1 MNIDALLSRAGSKPL
16 SDFSWGQN
24 LLDVVNSELPIDRQV
39 TLSHTGLE
47 IRTMVRLLSSASLV
61 RLLSLRLDA
70 QGNVVEDDPD
80 GDEKVEDDDR
90 DPDREDANSSE
101 VKKPLLLRKINLR
114 VVMPLML
121 GGAVTL
127 MGLMLAAAMSITAVK
142 TGQAPDGRSLE
153 GIVRVMG
160 DMVRVFAGQ
169 APPPAPASAPA
180 LQPPQPANGNT
191 TPPTNQ
197 TPVEEGEEPLIPVA
211 AR

>member
-1 MNIDALLSRAGSKPL
+1 MNIDALLGRAGSKPL

-24 LLDVVNSELPIDRQV
+24 LLDVVNSELPIDRQASL
-39 TLSHTGLE
+39 TNTGLE
-47 IRTMVRLLSSASLV
+47 VRAMVRLLSSASLV

-70 QGNVVEDDPD
+70 QGNVVEDSGDRD
-80 GDEKVEDDDR
+80 LDDDEETEREDEK
-90 DPDREDANSSE
+90 PSE

-169 APPPAPASAPA
+169 APTPPV
-180 LQPPQPANGNT
+180 PQPAQPTPPVNGNT
-191 TPPTNQ
+191 PPVNQ
-197 TPVEEGEEPLIPVA
+197 TPVEEGEEPLIPVTSK
-211 AR
+211 

>member
-1 MNIDALLSRAGSKPL
+1 MNIDVLLSRAGGKPL

-24 LLDVVNSELPIDRQV
+24 LLDVVNSELPIDRQAA
-39 TLSHTGLE
+39 LSNTGLE
-47 IRTMVRLLSSASLV
+47 VRAMVRLLSSASLV

-70 QGNVVEDDPD
+70 QGNVIDDPENQEDDEETERE
-80 GDEKVEDDDR
+80 DEK
-90 DPDREDANSSE
+90 PSE

-169 APPPAPASAPA
+169 APTPPV
-180 LQPPQPANGNT
+180 PQPAQLNPPVNGNT
-191 TPPTNQ
+191 PPVNQ
-197 TPVEEGEEPLIPVA
+197 TPVEEGEEPLIPVTSK
-211 AR
+211 